1 MSVFQCKMCGGQLDV
16 LDGENVA
23 TCPYCNTKQTIPKL
37 SDDKVRKILE
47 KANSLRING
56 EYDKAIEQYE
66 RLIEDDTVTDAEVY
80 WNMVLSKYGVLY
92 VDDPSTGEKVPTI
105 NRTQMTSVFLDDA
118 YKKTID
124 LADPTTRQMYEEEAK
139 KIDKIQQEILSISNN
154 EKPYDIFICYK
165 ETDDNGEKTQDS
177 IDAYQIY
184 HNLTDAGYRVFFSRV
199 SLEGKVGKYEPYIFA
214 ALNTAKVML
223 VIGGKKEYFE
233 APWVKNEWNRFLHL
247 MKKEPTKRNLIPC
260 YKNIT
265 PYDLPKELSYLQAQN
280 MNSIGFMQ
288 DLIRGINKVFNKN
301 TTSSGQQS
309 ANFNAK
315 KFDVVEILNKI
326 KSIKPKDVINF
337 ANANK
342 KLSLIAGAVLLA
354 FFGISYILGAK
365 TYNIKNANK
374 ARVVS
379 GYSRDTNVNKL
390 DMVKFG
396 KYPKNDINGG
406 KREDL
411 DWIVLTKDN
420 ESVTLLCKYV
430 IDNKLYN
437 DLRGNTTWEECSLRT
452 WLNNDFYN
460 VAFSD
465 SDKSYILQT
474 DVINESNP
482 SHDTQGGNNTKDKV
496 YLLSVSE
503 VINFFGKGDSSDS
516 GRNLKAATIATKYA
530 QNCEVGGKVLRKVT
544 GHGKYAGNT
553 EWLLRT
559 PGVSQSSICSVD
571 GGGSVNDWG
580 FSIQKSNGDAFGIR
594 PVIRVKIK

>member
-16 LDGENVA
+16 HDGENVA

-154 EKPYDIFICYK
+154 EKPYDILICYK
-165 ETDDNGEKTQDS
+165 ETDDNGERTQDS

-199 SLEGKVGKYEPYIFA
+199 SLEGKVGKYESYIFA
-214 ALNTAKVML
+214 ALNSAKVML
-223 VIGGKKEYFE
+223 VIGSKKEYFE

-247 MKKEPTKRNLIPC
+247 MKKEPTKRNIIPC

-309 ANFNAK
+309 TNFNAK

-326 KSIKPKDVINF
+326 KSTKPKDVIDY
-337 ANANK
+337 AKTHK
-342 KLSLIAGAVLLA
+342 KLSAIVGAVFVA
-354 FFGISYILGAK
+354 FFGLSYLLGAK
-365 TYNIKNANK
+365 SYSINNANK
-374 ARVVS
+374 AKTVIE
-379 GYSRDTNVNKL
+379 YSKDTLFTKM
-390 DMVKFG
+390 DTVKFG
-396 KYPKNDINGG
+396 KYPQKDKRGINKETIEWLVLEKNENQVIMLS
-406 KREDL
+406 KFVL
-411 DWIVLTKDN
+411 DNQMFNKSG
-420 ESVTLLCKYV
+420 ESC
-430 IDNKLYN
+430 
-437 DLRGNTTWEECSLRT
+437 TWETSSIRS
-452 WLNNDFYN
+452 WLNNEFLN
-460 VAFSD
+460 TAFSD
-465 SDKSYILQT
+465 NDKEYLLDIHNDLVTLMTKDEYDRYFGAQDNHGDNIKSSTEPTNYAKEVVNDGQVLFTIHGRGHFAGNCSYWLNGIEGKSSSTYL
-474 DVINESNP
+474 VSGRGGIGSYP
-482 SHDTQGGNNTKDKV
+482 SSPVGGNPN
-496 YLLSVSE
+496 
-503 VINFFGKGDSSDS
+503 
-516 GRNLKAATIATKYA
+516 
-530 QNCEVGGKVLRKVT
+530 
-544 GHGKYAGNT
+544 HAG
-553 EWLLRT
+553 
-559 PGVSQSSICSVD
+559 V
-571 GGGSVNDWG
+571 
-580 FSIQKSNGDAFGIR
+580 R
-594 PVIRVKIK
+594 PMIKIKLK

>member
-16 LDGENVA
+16 HDGENVA

-165 ETDDNGEKTQDS
+165 ETDDNGERTQDS

-214 ALNTAKVML
+214 ALNSAKVML
-223 VIGGKKEYFE
+223 VIGSKKEYYE

-247 MKKEPTKRNLIPC
+247 MKKEPTKRNIIPC

-309 ANFNAK
+309 TNFNVK
-315 KFDVVEILNKI
+315 KFDAQEIINRI
-326 KSIKPKDVINF
+326 KNTKPKDIINF
-337 ANANK
+337 VKAHRR
-342 KLSLIAGAVLLA
+342 LSLIVGVIIVGLIGFHLI
-354 FFGISYILGAK
+354 FGPHQYSVKNASGAK
-365 TYNIKNANK
+365 SIQE
-374 ARVVS
+374 
-379 GYSRDTNVNKL
+379 YSRDSFVMEMDTVIFGNYPQRDVDGKKKEPLEWLVL
-390 DMVKFG
+390 DKD
-396 KYPKNDINGG
+396 KEYITLISKNIIDHQAYDNNGSSMW
-406 KREDL
+406 RNS
-411 DWIVLTKDN
+411 T
-420 ESVTLLCKYV
+420 
-430 IDNKLYN
+430 
-437 DLRGNTTWEECSLRT
+437 LRT
-452 WLNNDFYN
+452 WLNEDFYN
-460 VAFSD
+460 AAFNNIEKD
-465 SDKSYILQT
+465 YI
-474 DVINESNP
+474 INSQSN
-482 SHDTQGGNNTKDKV
+482 GYNDKV
-496 YLLSVSE
+496 YLLSYDEFLSL
-503 VINFFGKGDSSDS
+503 FGKTDSKGVLNKAQASATEFAIAREVNGHTLSAYNNKKIKKVAYYILRNDDASKSSYGNVSMVGSASDS
-516 GRNLKAATIATKYA
+516 A
-530 QNCEVGGKVLRKVT
+530 GKT
-544 GHGKYAGNT
+544 DT
-553 EWLLRT
+553 
-559 PGVSQSSICSVD
+559 QS
-571 GGGSVNDWG
+571 
-580 FSIQKSNGDAFGIR
+580 GIR
-594 PVIRVKIK
+594 PVLRIKKN

>member
-1 MSVFQCKMCGGQLDV
+1 MSVFQCKMCGGQLDAY
-16 LDGENVA
+16 DGENVA

-66 RLIEDDTVTDAEVY
+66 RLIEDDTVMDAEVY

-124 LADPTTRQMYEEEAK
+124 LADPTTRQIYEEEAK

-165 ETDDNGEKTQDS
+165 ETDDNGERTQDS

-223 VIGGKKEYFE
+223 VIGSKKEYFE

-247 MKKEPTKRNLIPC
+247 MKKEPTKRNIIPC

-288 DLIRGINKVFNKN
+288 DLIRGINKVFNKEIFSN
-301 TTSSGQQS
+301 QVL
-309 ANFNAK
+309 NNHNAK
-315 KFDVVEILNKI
+315 KINIKEKFREIKKIRFKEILEYFKKNRKI
-326 KSIKPKDVINF
+326 SCATFVIIVCF
-337 ANANK
+337 LCFRFILGPHKYNANNANRAK
-342 KLSLIAGAVLLA
+342 SVSEYY
-354 FFGISYILGAK
+354 SY
-365 TYNIKNANK
+365 YNIHKMDTVVFGTYPQNDSSGNK
-374 ARVVS
+374 KEPIEWLV
-379 GYSRDTNVNKL
+379 L
-390 DMVKFG
+390 DKKSDYIYMISK
-396 KYPKNDINGG
+396 
-406 KREDL
+406 
-411 DWIVLTKDN
+411 W
-420 ESVTLLCKYV
+420 V
-430 IDNKLYN
+430 IDHQCVDKNGKADN
-437 DLRGNTTWEECSLRT
+437 WGTCSLRK

-460 VAFSD
+460 FAFSEKEKQSILEYND
-465 SDKSYILQT
+465 VEFNTSDRVSIASDVDIVKYFGPAISPVVGKQLYGARIGVATTYAKSVL
-474 DVINESNP
+474 INGASLKIDNIGEYKNLCEYLVKMR
-482 SHDTQGGNNTKDKV
+482 NN
-496 YLLSVSE
+496 E
-503 VINFFGKGDSSDS
+503 IAFGKSRSTGISNYD
-516 GRNLKAATIATKYA
+516 AKYDV
-530 QNCEVGGKVLRKVT
+530 E
-544 GHGKYAGNT
+544 Y
-553 EWLLRT
+553 E
-559 PGVSQSSICSVD
+559 
-571 GGGSVNDWG
+571 
-580 FSIQKSNGDAFGIR
+580 GIR
-594 PVIRVKIK
+594 PVIRIKMK